1 MNKTIYRIASVI
13 VALAMILGNIIH
25 TRAAGNAYYV
35 SPTGSDTN
43 PGTAAAP
50 FKTFAKANSM
60 LTSGSTLH
68 IYAGV
73 YNQQLKISKSGTSS
87 AGITIQ
93 PLGGTVVIDMQN
105 TTTIGMDIRASYI
118 TVTGLE
124 VQNSNNACV
133 SLAGANIT
141 LNGLVVHDCT
151 QQGIQA
157 TSSSNAKILNS
168 RVYRTVLS
176 NAARSTSS
184 GWGSAI
190 RIRSDNVLVQG
201 NIIYNNYGEGIVMRG
216 TNITV
221 RANTLYDNYAY
232 NIYANNSENALV
244 ERNLVY
250 CTTNSGY
257 EFQGAPAAGIG
268 MGEEYVEGWGARLKN
283 AKVLNNIVAFCKHG
297 FRYKGADDRLTGGGL
312 KNATI
317 AFNTLYGSTDV
328 VFNIAYEDGQSGSV
342 IANNIV
348 WQAQNKFDAIQNP
361 AGLSFQ
367 NNLWK
372 AQPSAALQNPADKIG
387 EPGFASAP
395 GFTAESYLPAASS
408 LAAGA
413 AVDIGVTSDYFA
425 RQRGPSFD
433 IGAIQFGTGGGA
445 PAPQATATAS
455 PTSPVILPTN
465 TLSPAISPTAA
476 SPTSPVVQPTST
488 LPPEISQP
496 TASPTPT
503 SVSGAGTTSTFT
515 SIADAYVRSPAPTA
529 NYGAD
534 MTLRAYKSG
543 SSETNSHLRFSVAG
557 ITGPVQ
563 SAMLRLFVIDTSTNG
578 GGTLYRT
585 IDNNWP
591 ETGIN
596 FSNQAATTGSPL
608 ATLGAVSSGNWIE
621 IDVSSVVTANGVYT
635 FGLLGN
641 SSDAAYYASRETSNK
656 PELVIKYGSSGSSP
670 IASPTSVQPTNTV
683 TAPTA
688 TSVAPTVTPTS
699 VPPTLAATQ
708 APTRVPPTATATT
721 QPTVS
726 APPSTGSG
734 MWITSSEIM
743 ALPTSGAAWD
753 RVKTAA
759 YGSWGTAD
767 LTNQDNKHD
776 LNVLAGAL
784 AYARTGDPALRS
796 KVRDGVLAA
805 KRSLDQSSEW
815 QTDNGV
821 LATGRQLGAYVI
833 AADLIDLKR
842 FDSAADN
849 EFRSWLSAIR
859 TTEIGTH
866 GRWRTLTFT
875 CENAAANWSAFAC
888 ASRIAASIYLGDTAD
903 VDRAANIMRA
913 AFGERSAYPSNAPG
927 RDGYFAHASSY
938 DASWACDDANWIAI
952 NPSCV
957 KNGINIDGALVE
969 DASRGGSCCVLQG
982 DGMMYSKE
990 SLQGFFF
997 SAELLYRTGRYGNP
1011 YTWSNQALKR
1021 AIDFM
1026 QRSGW
1031 EFITFVPWLA
1041 NDRYGTSYPQPE
1053 KGNGRIMSWGDWL
1066 YQR

>member
-13 VALAMILGNIIH
+13 MALVMILGSTIH
-25 TRAAGNAYYV
+25 TKAAGSVYYV
-35 SPTGSDTN
+35 APTGSDTN
-43 PGTAAAP
+43 PGTASAP

-60 LTSGSTLH
+60 LTAGSTLH

-93 PLGGTVVIDMQN
+93 PLGGAVVIDMQN
-105 TTTIGMDIRASYI
+105 TTTIGMDIRASYV

-124 VQNSNNACV
+124 VRNSNNACV
-133 SLAGANIT
+133 NLAGGNIT
-141 LNGLVVHDCT
+141 VNGLIVHDCSA
-151 QQGIQA
+151 QGIQA
-157 TSSSNAKILNS
+157 TNTSNAKILNS

-176 NAARSTSS
+176 NAARTSSS

-201 NIIYNNYGEGIVMRG
+201 NIVYNNYGEGIVLRG
-216 TNITV
+216 ANSIV

-232 NIYANNSENALV
+232 NIYANNSENALI
-244 ERNLVY
+244 ERNLIY

-257 EFQGAPAAGIG
+257 ELQDAHAAGIG

-297 FRYKGADDRLTGGGL
+297 FRYKGANDKLTDGGL
-312 KNATI
+312 KSTTI
-317 AFNTLYGSTDV
+317 AYNTLYGSTDA
-328 VFNIAYEDGQSGSV
+328 VFNIAYESGQNGTV

-361 AGLSFQ
+361 TGLSFQ

-372 AQPSAALQNPADKIG
+372 AQPPAALQNPADRVG

-395 GFTAESYLPAASS
+395 GFTAESYIPAGSS

-413 AVDIGVTSDYFA
+413 AVDLGVTSDYFA

-433 IGAIQFGTGGGA
+433 IGAIQFATGGGA
-445 PAPQATATAS
+445 PVPQATAS
-455 PTSPVILPTN
+455 PTS
-465 TLSPAISPTAA
+465 SG
-476 SPTSPVVQPTST
+476 VQPTST
-488 LPPEISQP
+488 LPPATSQV
-496 TASPTPT
+496 TASPTP
-503 SVSGAGTTSTFT
+503 
-515 SIADAYVRSPAPTA
+515 I
-529 NYGAD
+529 
-534 MTLRAYKSG
+534 
-543 SSETNSHLRFSVAG
+543 
-557 ITGPVQ
+557 
-563 SAMLRLFVIDTSTNG
+563 
-578 GGTLYRT
+578 
-585 IDNNWP
+585 
-591 ETGIN
+591 
-596 FSNQAATTGSPL
+596 
-608 ATLGAVSSGNWIE
+608 
-621 IDVSSVVTANGVYT
+621 
-635 FGLLGN
+635 
-641 SSDAAYYASRETSNK
+641 
-656 PELVIKYGSSGSSP
+656 
-670 IASPTSVQPTNTV
+670 SVQPTNTV
-683 TAPTA
+683 TGPTA
-688 TSVAPTVTPTS
+688 TRVAPTSTPASVLPTNTPTRA
-699 VPPTLAATQ
+699 PTQ
-708 APTRVPPTATATT
+708 APPTATATA
-721 QPTVS
+721 QPTLS
-726 APPSTGSG
+726 APPSSGSG

-753 RVKTAA
+753 RVKNAA
-759 YGSWGTAD
+759 YGSWGAAD

-776 LNVLAGAL
+776 LSVLAGAL
-784 AYARTGDPALRS
+784 VYARTGDPALRS

-842 FDSAADN
+842 FDAAADN

-888 ASRIAASIYLGDTAD
+888 ASRIAASVYLGDTAD
-903 VDRAANIMRA
+903 VDRAANIIRA
-913 AFGERSAYPSNAPG
+913 VFGERSAYPPDAPG
-927 RDGYFAHASSY
+927 RNGYFAHASSY

-952 NPSCV
+952 NPSCA
-957 KNGINIDGALVE
+957 KNGINIDGAIVE
-969 DASRGGSCCVLQG
+969 DASRGGGCCVLQG

-997 SAELLYRTGRYGNP
+997 SAEMLYRTGRYGNP
-1011 YTWSNQALKR
+1011 YNWSNQALKR
-1021 AIDFM
+1021 ALDFM

-1031 EFITFVPWLA
+1031 EFITYVPWLA

-1066 YQR
+1066 YQK

>member
-1 MNKTIYRIASVI
+1 MNKPIYRIASVI
-13 VALAMILGNIIH
+13 VALALILGSTIH
-25 TRAAGNAYYV
+25 SKAAGSVYYV

-43 PGTAAAP
+43 PGTSSAP
-50 FKTFAKANSM
+50 FKTFAKANSL
-60 LTSGSTLH
+60 LTAGSTLH

-93 PLGGTVVIDMQN
+93 PLGGAVVIDMQN
-105 TTTIGMDIRASYI
+105 TTTIGLDIRASYV

-124 VQNSNNACV
+124 IRNSNNACV
-133 SLAGANIT
+133 NLAGGNIT
-141 LNGLVVHDCT
+141 VNSLIVHDCT
-151 QQGIQA
+151 AQGIQA
-157 TSSSNAKILNS
+157 TNTSNARILNS
-168 RVYRTVLS
+168 RIYRTVLS
-176 NAARSTSS
+176 NAARTASS
-184 GWGSAI
+184 GWGSGL

-201 NIIYNNYGEGIVMRG
+201 NIIYNNYGEGIVLRG
-216 TNITV
+216 ANITV

-232 NIYANNSENALV
+232 NMYANNSENAV
-244 ERNLVY
+244 IERNLVY

-257 EFQGAPAAGIG
+257 ELQGAPAVGIG
-268 MGEEYVEGWGARLKN
+268 MGEEYVEGWGARLRN
-283 AKVLNNIVAFCKHG
+283 VKVLNNIVAFCKHG
-297 FRYKGADDRLTGGGL
+297 FRYKGANDRLADGGL

-317 AFNTLYGSTDV
+317 AYNTLYGSTDA
-328 VFNIAYEDGQSGSV
+328 VFNIADESGQNGTV

-348 WQAQNKFDAIQNP
+348 WQAQNKFDAIKNP
-361 AGLSFQ
+361 TGLSFQ

-372 AQPSAALQNPADKIG
+372 AQPPAALQNPADRIG
-387 EPGFASAP
+387 EPGFMNAP
-395 GFTAESYLPAASS
+395 GFTAESYIPAGSS

-413 AVDIGVTSDYFA
+413 AVDLGVTSDYFA

-433 IGAIQFGTGGGA
+433 IGAIQFTAGGGA
-445 PAPQATATAS
+445 SAPQATA
-455 PTSPVILPTN
+455 
-465 TLSPAISPTAA
+465 SPTA
-476 SPTSPVVQPTST
+476 PVVQPTST
-488 LPPEISQP
+488 LPPATAQV
-496 TASPTPT
+496 TASLAPT
-503 SVSGAGTTSTFT
+503 SA
-515 SIADAYVRSPAPTA
+515 
-529 NYGAD
+529 
-534 MTLRAYKSG
+534 
-543 SSETNSHLRFSVAG
+543 
-557 ITGPVQ
+557 
-563 SAMLRLFVIDTSTNG
+563 
-578 GGTLYRT
+578 
-585 IDNNWP
+585 
-591 ETGIN
+591 
-596 FSNQAATTGSPL
+596 
-608 ATLGAVSSGNWIE
+608 
-621 IDVSSVVTANGVYT
+621 
-635 FGLLGN
+635 
-641 SSDAAYYASRETSNK
+641 
-656 PELVIKYGSSGSSP
+656 
-670 IASPTSVQPTNTV
+670 QPTNAV
-683 TAPTA
+683 TGPTA
-688 TSVAPTVTPTS
+688 TLVVPTITPTA
-699 VPPTLAATQ
+699 VLPTLAPTQAPTQ
-708 APTRVPPTATATT
+708 APTRVPPTATA
-721 QPTVS
+721 QPTIS

-734 MWITSSEIM
+734 MWITGSEIM

-753 RVKTAA
+753 RVKNAA
-759 YGSWGTAD
+759 YGSWGAAD
-767 LTNQDNKHD
+767 LANQDNKHD
-776 LNVLAGAL
+776 LSVLAGAL

-842 FDSAADN
+842 FDGAADN

-913 AFGERSAYPSNAPG
+913 AFGERSAYPPDAPG

-938 DASWACDDANWIAI
+938 NASWACDDANWIAI
-952 NPSCV
+952 NPSCA

-969 DASRGGSCCVLQG
+969 DASRGGGCCVLQG

-997 SAELLYRTGRYGNP
+997 SAELLHRTGRYGNP
-1011 YTWSNQALKR
+1011 YNWSNQALKR
-1021 AIDFM
+1021 ALDFM

-1031 EFITFVPWLA
+1031 DFITYVPWLA

-1053 KGNGRIMSWGDWL
+1053 KGTGRIMSWGDWL

>member
-1 MNKTIYRIASVI
+1 MDNCFSKEKTMNKTIYRIAGVI
-13 VALAMILGNIIH
+13 MALALILGNTIH
-25 TRAAGNAYYV
+25 TKAAGSEYYV

-43 PGTAAAP
+43 PGTSSAP

-60 LTSGSTLH
+60 LTPGSTLH

-93 PLGGTVVIDMQN
+93 PLGGAVVIDMQN
-105 TTTIGMDIRASYI
+105 TTTIGLDVRGSYV

-124 VQNSNNACV
+124 VMNSRNRCV
-133 SLAGANIT
+133 NIAAGNVT

-151 QQGIQA
+151 NQGIQA
-157 TSSSNAKILNS
+157 TNSANTQILNS

-184 GWGSAI
+184 GWGAALRIASDSA
-190 RIRSDNVLVQG
+190 LVQN
-201 NIIYNNYGEGIVMRG
+201 NIIYNNYGEGIVLRG
-216 TNITV
+216 ANITV

-232 NIYANNSENALV
+232 NIYANNSENALI
-244 ERNLVY
+244 ERNFVY

-283 AKVLNNIVAFCKHG
+283 TRVINNIVAFCKHS
-297 FRYKGADDRLTGGGL
+297 FRYKGANDRLSDGGL

-317 AFNTLYGSTDV
+317 AYNTLYGSTDA
-328 VFNIAYEDGQSGSV
+328 VFNIAYESGQTGTI

-348 WQAQNKFDAIQNP
+348 WQAQNKFDAIRNP
-361 AGLSFQ
+361 AGLTFQ

-372 AQPSAALQNPADKIG
+372 AQPPAALQNPADKIG
-387 EPGFASAP
+387 EPGFAGTPA
-395 GFTAESYLPAASS
+395 FTPESYLPGSSS

-413 AVDIGVTSDYFA
+413 AVDIGVSTDFYA
-425 RQRGPSFD
+425 RQRGPGFD
-433 IGAIQFGTGGGA
+433 IGAIQFATGGA
-445 PAPQATATAS
+445 PASQATATA
-455 PTSPVILPTN
+455 
-465 TLSPAISPTAA
+465 
-476 SPTSPVVQPTST
+476 TSPVVQPTNT
-488 LPPEISQP
+488 LPPATSQA
-496 TASPTPT
+496 TASP
-503 SVSGAGTTSTFT
+503 A
-515 SIADAYVRSPAPTA
+515 
-529 NYGAD
+529 
-534 MTLRAYKSG
+534 
-543 SSETNSHLRFSVAG
+543 
-557 ITGPVQ
+557 
-563 SAMLRLFVIDTSTNG
+563 
-578 GGTLYRT
+578 
-585 IDNNWP
+585 
-591 ETGIN
+591 
-596 FSNQAATTGSPL
+596 
-608 ATLGAVSSGNWIE
+608 
-621 IDVSSVVTANGVYT
+621 
-635 FGLLGN
+635 
-641 SSDAAYYASRETSNK
+641 
-656 PELVIKYGSSGSSP
+656 
-670 IASPTSVQPTNTV
+670 PTSVQPTNTV
-683 TAPTA
+683 TGPTA
-688 TSVAPTVTPTS
+688 TLVAPTITPTA
-699 VPPTLAATQ
+699 VLPTLAPTQ
-708 APTRVPPTATATT
+708 APTRTPTQVPPTATA
-721 QPTVS
+721 QPTIS

-734 MWITSSEIM
+734 MWITSNEIN

-753 RVKTAA
+753 RVKNAA
-759 YGSWGTAD
+759 YGSWGAAD

-776 LNVLAGAL
+776 LSVLAGAL
-784 AYARTGDPALRS
+784 VYARTGDSALRS
-796 KVRDGVLAA
+796 KVRDGVMAA
-805 KRSLDQSSEW
+805 KRSLDQSGEW

-833 AADLIDLKR
+833 AADLIDLR
-842 FDSAADN
+842 RYDAAADN
-849 EFRSWLSAIR
+849 EFRFWLSAIR

-866 GRWRTLTFT
+866 GRWTSLTFT

-913 AFGERSAYPSNAPG
+913 AFGERSAYPADAPG
-927 RDGYFAHASSY
+927 RDGYFGHASSY
-938 DASWACDDANWIAI
+938 DPSWACDDANWIAI

-957 KNGINIDGALVE
+957 KDGINIDGALVE
-969 DASRGGSCCVLQG
+969 DASRGGGCCVLQG

-1011 YTWSNQALKR
+1011 YNWSNQALKR
-1021 AIDFM
+1021 SLDFM

-1053 KGNGRIMSWGDWL
+1053 RGGGRIMSWGDWL

>member
-60 LTSGSTLH
+60 LTAGSTLH

-73 YNQQLKISKSGTSS
+73 YNQQLKISKSGTGS

-93 PLGGTVVIDMQN
+93 PIGGAVVIDMQN
-105 TTTIGMDIRASYI
+105 TTTIGMDIRASYV

-124 VQNSNNACV
+124 IMNSKNACV
-133 SLAGANIT
+133 SLTGGNIT
-141 LNGLVVHDCT
+141 LNGLVVHDCAN
-151 QQGIQA
+151 QGIQA
-157 TSSSNAKILNS
+157 TSSANAKILNS

-176 NAARSTSS
+176 NAARSTTS

-317 AFNTLYGSTDV
+317 AFNTLYGSTDA

-342 IANNIV
+342 IANNLV
-348 WQAQNKFDAIQNP
+348 WQGQNKFDAIKNP

-367 NNLWK
+367 NNLWN
-372 AQPSAALQNPADKIG
+372 AQPPAALQNAADKIG
-387 EPGFASAP
+387 EPGFSGAP

-455 PTSPVILPTN
+455 PTSPTILPTN
-465 TLSPAISPTAA
+465 TLPPATSPTAA

-488 LPPEISQP
+488 LPPATSQA
-496 TASPTPT
+496 TSSPVPT
-503 SVSGAGTTSTFT
+503 S
-515 SIADAYVRSPAPTA
+515 I
-529 NYGAD
+529 
-534 MTLRAYKSG
+534 
-543 SSETNSHLRFSVAG
+543 
-557 ITGPVQ
+557 
-563 SAMLRLFVIDTSTNG
+563 
-578 GGTLYRT
+578 
-585 IDNNWP
+585 
-591 ETGIN
+591 
-596 FSNQAATTGSPL
+596 
-608 ATLGAVSSGNWIE
+608 
-621 IDVSSVVTANGVYT
+621 
-635 FGLLGN
+635 
-641 SSDAAYYASRETSNK
+641 
-656 PELVIKYGSSGSSP
+656 
-670 IASPTSVQPTNTV
+670 QPTNTV
-683 TAPTA
+683 TAPTI
-688 TSVAPTVTPTS
+688 TPTS
-699 VPPTLAATQ
+699 VLPTLAPTQ

-721 QPTVS
+721 QPTIS
-726 APPSTGSG
+726 APPSTGTG

-776 LNVLAGAL
+776 LNVLAGAF